1 MEGEREQEKKE
12 RGEMIEAKPTFPVSL
27 TNTHRNLDSTFV
39 GIPIL
44 KILNMR
50 IWKRYKKFNFFL
62 QDQKTRYSFEFTKV
76 CIWNSKNKYVLTCLD
91 KTEISADTLSLAL
104 TDAINFKNK
113 YQFIYLYSNQS

>member
-1 MEGEREQEKKE
+1 MEGEREQEKEE

-27 TNTHRNLDSTFV
+27 TNAHTNLDSTFV

-50 IWKRYKKFNFFL
+50 IWRRYKKLNFFL

-76 CIWNSKNKYVLTCLD
+76 CI
-91 KTEISADTLSLAL
+91 
-104 TDAINFKNK
+104 
-113 YQFIYLYSNQS
+113 